1 MSSIPS
7 DPEGSRPTRAG
18 RLCRRDLLKRAGA
31 LGVLAS
37 AFGALAGIEG
47 RRQHEM
53 LEYSPGGKIGN
64 PAIASA

>member
-1 MSSIPS
+1 LS
-7 DPEGSRPTRAG
+7 
-18 RLCRRDLLKRAGA
+18 RRDLLKRAGA